1 VIYFL
6 KAYLAL
12 LGIIFMFFEIEKKI
26 NKLMDILGAIS
37 SFLLIILVLVI
48 SYNVIGRYAFG
59 ASSVGLEEFSWH
71 LYSTVFLLSI
81 SYALK
86 TESHVRV
93 DIIFERLSARTQ
105 AIINSIGG
113 LFVLLPI
120 CGIVVYY
127 GFFFMRD
134 SYQWGDHADSI
145 FGLIHQFMTI
155 GIGEKSSDPG
165 GLLNRFVIKG
175 MVPLSFLFLGLST
188 VSFIIKNIRLLIESS
203 NTQVK

>member
-1 VIYFL
+1 
-6 KAYLAL
+6 
-12 LGIIFMFFEIEKKI
+12 MFIEVEKKI

-37 SFLLIILVLVI
+37 SLLLIILVLAI

-59 ASSVGLEEFSWH
+59 VSSVGLEEFSWH

-93 DIIFERLSARTQ
+93 DILFERLSVRTQ
-105 AIINSIGG
+105 TLINSVGG

-120 CGIVVYY
+120 CIIVVYY
-127 GFFFMRD
+127 GFLFMRD
-134 SYQWGDHADSI
+134 AYQWGPHADSMM
-145 FGLIHQFMTI
+145 GLIDQFMTI

-175 MVPLSFLFLGLST
+175 MIPLSFLFLGLST
-188 VSFIIKNIRLLIESS
+188 VAFIIKNIRLLIE
-203 NTQVK
+203 NTNAQVK

>member
-1 VIYFL
+1 
-6 KAYLAL
+6 
-12 LGIIFMFFEIEKKI
+12 MFFGIEKII
-26 NKLMDILGAIS
+26 NKLMDMLGALS
-37 SFLLIILVLVI
+37 SFLLIILVIVI

-59 ASSVGLEEFSWH
+59 TSSVGLEEFSWH

-93 DIIFERLSARTQ
+93 DIVFERLSARTQ

-120 CGIVVYY
+120 CAIVVYY
-127 GFFFMRD
+127 GFIFMKE
-134 SYQWGDHADSI
+134 SYQWGPHADS
-145 FGLIHQFMTI
+145 FTGLITQFMTT

-188 VSFIIKNIRLLIESS
+188 VSFIIKNIRLLIETPSEQAS
-203 NTQVK
+203 

>member
-1 VIYFL
+1 
-6 KAYLAL
+6 
-12 LGIIFMFFEIEKKI
+12 MFFEIEKKI

-48 SYNVIGRYAFG
+48 SYNVIGRYAFDT
-59 ASSVGLEEFSWH
+59 SSVGLEEFSWH

-93 DIIFERLSARTQ
+93 DILFERLTPRSQ
-105 AIINSIGG
+105 AIINGIGG

-120 CGIVVYY
+120 CAIVAYY

-134 SYQWGDHADSI
+134 AYQWGPHSDSI
-145 FGLIHQFMTI
+145 SGLVTQFMTT

-175 MVPLSFLFLGLST
+175 MVPLSFIFLGFST
-188 VSFIIKNIRLLIESS
+188 VAFIIKNTRLLIENPNKS
-203 NTQVK
+203 

>member
-1 VIYFL
+1 
-6 KAYLAL
+6 
-12 LGIIFMFFEIEKKI
+12 MFIEVEKKI

-37 SFLLIILVLVI
+37 SLLLIILVLAI

-59 ASSVGLEEFSWH
+59 VSSVGLEEFSWH

-93 DIIFERLSARTQ
+93 DILFERLSVRTQ
-105 AIINSIGG
+105 TLINSVGG

-120 CGIVVYY
+120 CIIVVYY
-127 GFFFMRD
+127 GFLFMRYA
-134 SYQWGDHADSI
+134 YQWGPHADSMM
-145 FGLIHQFMTI
+145 GLIDQFMTI

-175 MVPLSFLFLGLST
+175 MIPLSFLFLGLST
-188 VSFIIKNIRLLIESS
+188 VAFIIKNIRLLIE
-203 NTQVK
+203 NTNAQVK